1 MVGYGYPAGYNA
13 LSISDLKNY
22 NEENAQT
29 YSDMTLHKLKFP
41 IGEYRTPEHIT
52 PDMRAAYIRDI
63 KLFPERLKAATQLLS
78 YEQLD
83 TPYRE
88 GGWTIRQVVH
98 HCADSHSN
106 SLTRFKLALTEDRP
120 VIKPYMEA
128 LWAELPDSK
137 TMRLAPAFQ
146 MLEGIHERWVVL
158 LKSLTEAQLQRTFIH
173 PESKRE
179 ITLAENM
186 AIYAWHCNHHLAH
199 VTSLKVRMGWV

>member
-1 MVGYGYPAGYNA
+1 MTT
-13 LSISDLKNY
+13 IDLR
-22 NEENAQT
+22 
-29 YSDMTLHKLKFP
+29 FP
-41 IGEYRTPEHIT
+41 IGEYRKPETIT
-52 PDMRAAYIRDI
+52 PALREQFIGDI
-63 KLFPERLKAATQLLS
+63 KTFPARIKAATVPLTDA
-78 YEQLD
+78 QLD

-137 TMRLAPAFQ
+137 TMSLAPAIK

-158 LKSLTEAQLQRTFIH
+158 LQSLTEEQLQRTFIH

-199 VTSLKVRMGWV
+199 ITSLKERMGWV